1 MSRGLGDVYK
11 RQHRGQRL
19 AKVVRAVHLEPDEHV
34 ELLARLAH
42 AAHDAREELDVLVRF
57 EVNGTD
63 DLREALST
71 VRVLE
76 REGLLSP
83 PRPAAVL
90 IGPRA
95 SYAAQAR
102 ALFLAR
108 PARTPPAV
116 TRCP

>member
-1 MSRGLGDVYK
+1 M
-11 RQHRGQRL
+11 
-19 AKVVRAVHLEPDEHV
+19 
-34 ELLARLAH
+34 
-42 AAHDAREELDVLVRF
+42 LVRF
-57 EVNGTD
+57 EVDGTD

-83 PRPAAVL
+83 PHPAAVL
-90 IGPRA
+90 LGPRA

-108 PARTPPAV
+108 PARTPQAV